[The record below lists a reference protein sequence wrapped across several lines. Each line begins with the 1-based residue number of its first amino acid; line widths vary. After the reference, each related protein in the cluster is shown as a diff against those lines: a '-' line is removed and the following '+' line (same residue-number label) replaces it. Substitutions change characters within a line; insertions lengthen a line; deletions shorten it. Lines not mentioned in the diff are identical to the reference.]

1 MKNFKNLLLAGLTA
15 LAALAAPMNVFA
27 KNVDP
32 AAADSQETTLNY
44 KVGSH
49 YKWEIH
55 SDIDFGKDGGTSQTL
70 NGTVKTGDQKV
81 KVTENVIE
89 EGKKLHITAHG
100 SGTDNAFTITNGSNT
115 VLNYAVKSGDKAVD
129 VDGDDCQRVGLGPR
143 AGRAAQPFAT
153 AFAHRHVVGAYG
165 GIGCRASGKPAR

>member
-1 MKNFKNLLLAGLTA
+1 MKNFKNLLLAGATV

-32 AAADSQETTLNY
+32 ATVDSQETTLNY

-49 YKWEIH
+49 YTWEIH
-55 SDIDFGKDGGTSQTL
+55 SDIDFGKDGGTNATL

-89 EGKKLHITAHG
+89 EGK
-100 SGTDNAFTITNGSNT
+100 NFTLLPT
-115 VLNYAVKSGDKAVD
+115 VAEQIKHLLLLTEAIQY
-129 VDGDDCQRVGLGPR
+129 
-143 AGRAAQPFAT
+143 
-153 AFAHRHVVGAYG
+153 
-165 GIGCRASGKPAR
+165 

>member
-1 MKNFKNLLLAGLTA
+1 MKNFKYLLLVFATT

-55 SDIDFGKDGGTSQTL
+55 SDIDFGKDGGTNQTL

-81 KVTENVIE
+81 NP
-89 EGKKLHITAHG
+89 
-100 SGTDNAFTITNGSNT
+100 SQ
-115 VLNYAVKSGDKAVD
+115 KSRWQY
-129 VDGDDCQRVGLGPR
+129 CHL
-143 AGRAAQPFAT
+143 
-153 AFAHRHVVGAYG
+153 
-165 GIGCRASGKPAR
+165 